1 MSASVHF
8 KGIDNILNAYEQR
21 NVAAWSL
28 WQGSQF
34 LFKYEGTNISEGA
47 QALNDILDRLAQS
60 SNAIYTLKV
69 YEELPGGKIKDKT
82 PHDGSFN
89 FRLNVDSQEIT
100 NSQYGAIRNQN
111 AILEKLERLEQRMNE
126 KEEEGGDEPEN
137 KLGLIGEIL
146 NDPGVSQIVQPL
158 IGPLLNKLFGL
169 AGVTPQMPMRSISG
183 ISDEAAATL
192 NEAIRILKDADP
204 KLPEHL
210 MKLATLSKES
220 PDSFKFLLQTLDG
233 M

>member
-8 KGIDNILNAYEQR
+8 KGIDNVLNAYEQR
-21 NVAAWSL
+21 AVPAWSL

-34 LFKYEGTNISEGA
+34 LFKYEGNDISEGA
-47 QALNDILDRLAQS
+47 TALNEILDRLAQS

-69 YEELPGGKIKDKT
+69 YEELQGGKIKDKT

-89 FRLNVDSQEIT
+89 FKLNLDSQEIT
-100 NSQYGAIRNQN
+100 TSQYGALRNQN

-126 KEEEGGDEPEN
+126 REEEEEEEEPKS

-146 NDPGVSQIVQPL
+146 NDPGISQIVMPL
-158 IGPLLNKLFGL
+158 VSKLLGINGANTPRPTI
-169 AGVTPQMPMRSISG
+169 AGIND
-183 ISDEAAATL
+183 DEAATL
-192 NEAIRILKDADP
+192 KQAIEILKKSDP
-204 KLPEHL
+204 DLPAHL
-210 MKLATLSKES
+210 MKLAKLSQES
-220 PDSFKFLLQTLDG
+220 PDSFKFLLNALEG

>member
-34 LFKYEGTNISEGA
+34 LFKYEGTDISEGA

-100 NSQYGAIRNQN
+100 NGQYGSLRRQD
-111 AILEKLERLEQRMNE
+111 KFEQELAEIKQLLLAR
-126 KEEEGGDEPEN
+126 EEEEEEEPKS
-137 KLGLIGEIL
+137 KLGMIGEIL
-146 NDPGVSQIVQPL
+146 NDPGISQIVQPL
-158 IGPLLNKLFGL
+158 IAKFFGL
-169 AGVTPQMPMRSISG
+169 GTVTPQMPMRSISG
-183 ISDEAAATL
+183 ISDDAAATL
-192 NEAIRILKDADP
+192 KEAISILQKADP

-210 MKLATLSKES
+210 MKLAKLSQEN
-220 PDSFKFLLQTLDG
+220 PDSFQFLVQTIEG